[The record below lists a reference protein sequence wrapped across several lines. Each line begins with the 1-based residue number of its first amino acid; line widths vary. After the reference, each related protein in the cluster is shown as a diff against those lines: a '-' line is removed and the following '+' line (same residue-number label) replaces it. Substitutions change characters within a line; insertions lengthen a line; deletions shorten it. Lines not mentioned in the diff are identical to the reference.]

1 MHVFT
6 CPIITVICMQVS
18 KTTTEH
24 EMLKARITL
33 KNLENLTYNFPNDS
47 TIAMEFNQKLSQ
59 LFDCYYS
66 KLSQEAGI
74 LIRPVT
80 KFRMR
85 MIKRK
90 YRKLCNPVW
99 KVSSLPRVCKKKNK
113 KRKKKKV
120 LKACSSIPDVHACVS
135 FIYVINR
142 VYLHAC

>member
-1 MHVFT
+1 
-6 CPIITVICMQVS
+6 
-18 KTTTEH
+18 
-24 EMLKARITL
+24 MLKARVTL

-85 MIKRK
+85 MIKQK

-99 KVSSLPRVCKKKNK
+99 KVSSLPRVCKIEQEEQEKE
-113 KRKKKKV
+113 
-120 LKACSSIPDVHACVS
+120 SIEGM
-135 FIYVINR
+135 
-142 VYLHAC
+142 